1 MIIYKEY
8 TAFQLKTFGAIT
20 MFLDHA
26 YKICFFWIVSGLSV
40 WLHLGEEICYNIVTL
55 LFGITSMS
63 FFIFA
68 FFCAESCRYTKHRFR
83 YLRNLL
89 VFAVLS
95 EIPFQYLV
103 DTIEGETLKL
113 QFGFTNVLFTLLLGT
128 CACFAYEEMKK
139 RGKGW
144 IGLLAAVLC
153 AGIAWVL
160 HTDYDMYGVMA
171 VFACYFFREKKQK
184 FTALGI
190 IIFLLYGIRIPAEDI
205 LSYGFDLYMLPSY
218 FIKLFFCLGTILVL
232 QTYHGVKG
240 KGMKNFFYL
249 FYPVPISLLVFV
261 YAVFLA

>member
-1 MIIYKEY
+1 MIIHKEH

-55 LFGITSMS
+55 LFGVTSMS

-68 FFCAESCRYTKHRFR
+68 FFCAESCGYTKHRFR

-103 DTIEGETLKL
+103 DTIEGEPLKL

-171 VFACYFFREKKQK
+171 VFACYFFERKSRNLPPSESS
-184 FTALGI
+184 FSCFMA
-190 IIFLLYGIRIPAEDI
+190 
-205 LSYGFDLYMLPSY
+205 YGFPQKISY
-218 FIKLFFCLGTILVL
+218 LMGLIYICFPL
-232 QTYHGVKG
+232 
-240 KGMKNFFYL
+240 
-249 FYPVPISLLVFV
+249 ISLNYFF
-261 YAVFLA
+261 ALAQYWFSKHTME